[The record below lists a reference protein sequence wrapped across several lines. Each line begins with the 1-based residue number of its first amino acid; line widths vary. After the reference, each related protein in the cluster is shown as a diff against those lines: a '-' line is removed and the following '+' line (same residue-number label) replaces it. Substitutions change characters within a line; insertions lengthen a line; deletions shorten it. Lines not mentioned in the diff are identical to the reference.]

1 MKIRIAIILVVVMI
15 GREWKEMFIVL
26 KWFIL

>member
-15 GREWKEMFIVL
+15 EREWKEIFIML